1 MKNSVIV
8 GRILTSVLWIVSITI
23 SIYTFFKYPQ
33 TSSSMARNLM
43 TVLAVSVVCS
53 TIFSVLYLKYI
64 SPLQKSRDIIE
75 EAIEEQ
81 T

>member
-8 GRILTSVLWIVSITI
+8 GRILTSLLWSFSFTI
-23 SIYTFFKYPQ
+23 SIYTFLKYPQ
-33 TSSSMARNLM
+33 TAWRLM
-43 TVLAVSVVCS
+43 GVLTISVVCS
-53 TIFSVLYLKYI
+53 TAFSVLYLKYI